1 MFKKKCVVIMYKNS
15 TITGSTFITGRL
27 VSYATLFLKL
37 RSQLNKGL
45 GGNYVITNVIKL

>member
-15 TITGSTFITGRL
+15 TITGSIFITGRL

-37 RSQLNKGL
+37 KDQLNKDL
-45 GGNYVITNVIKL
+45 GDDYVITNVIKL

>member
-15 TITGSTFITGRL
+15 TIIGSIFLTGRL

-37 RSQLNKGL
+37 KSQLNKDL
-45 GGNYVITNVIKL
+45 GDDYVITNVIKL

>member
-15 TITGSTFITGRL
+15 TITGSIFITGRL

-37 RSQLNKGL
+37 KDQLNENL
-45 GGNYVITNVIKL
+45 GDDFVITNVIKL

>member
-15 TITGSTFITGRL
+15 TIIGSISITGRL

-37 RSQLNKGL
+37 KDQLNENL
-45 GGNYVITNVIKL
+45 GDDFVITNVIKL